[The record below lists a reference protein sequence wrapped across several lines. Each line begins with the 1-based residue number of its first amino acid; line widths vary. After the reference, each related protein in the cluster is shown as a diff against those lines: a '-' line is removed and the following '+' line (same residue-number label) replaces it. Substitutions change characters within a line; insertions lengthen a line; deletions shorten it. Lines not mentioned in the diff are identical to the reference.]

1 MPDKTKRILHRWV
14 WVLAALAVLSLLIYA
29 FAPIQLRFWARG
41 LSGEVL
47 YEYNYTETGVIH
59 VLYDEE
65 KQTITLADTN
75 CDGFMGA
82 QRVRVY
88 GVYDLAAGELA
99 DIYGFN
105 RYGSGTSIER
115 DEGSCI
121 IEFTLTVVAGQRG
134 IDYVKYGVYSDYQF
148 PDMYESLLYKERF
161 GDVFVYVTYFYDI
174 GLGVM

>member
-1 MPDKTKRILHRWV
+1 MSDKAKRILSRGLV
-14 WVLAALAVLSLLIYA
+14 VLAALAVLAFLVYR
-29 FAPIQLRFWARG
+29 FAPMPLRFWVRG

-121 IEFTLTVVAGQRG
+121 IEFTLTIVAGQRG
-134 IDYVKYGVYSDYQF
+134 VDYVKYGVYSDYQF
-148 PDMYESLLYKERF
+148 PDMYESLLYKEQF